1 MKHRTVGS
9 SGLRVSRLGL
19 GTGEWG
25 RGVDGDD
32 AAAQVSAFVDAGG
45 TLVDTSAAYGDG
57 RALRVLAEL
66 LDDVVPREDVVLSV
80 DAGVCAPTDSGRWS
94 VDCSRRSL
102 LRELDRTLRDLGTD
116 HVDLWS
122 VGAWDPHTPLDEVAA
137 TLEHAVSSGRV
148 RYAGVRGFTAWQ
160 LATVAAGTTTAVTP
174 VAAQAEYSLL
184 SRRIE
189 DDLLPAAEFHGVGV
203 IAVSALA
210 GGVLTGK
217 YRDGVPADS
226 RGADD
231 QRMRALLPFLGDDG
245 AKVVEAVITAADG
258 LGTSPLAVAVAWAR
272 DRPGISSVVVGTRD
286 IGQLTGVL
294 AAEDI
299 ELPPAITSALDD
311 VSS

>member
-1 MKHRTVGS
+1 MKHRTVGT

-32 AAAQVSAFVDAGG
+32 AAAQLTAFAEAGG
-45 TLVDTSAAYGDG
+45 SLVDTSAAYGDG
-57 RALRVLAEL
+57 RAMRVLSEL
-66 LDDVVPREDVVLSV
+66 LDDVVPRENLVLSV
-80 DAGVCAPTDSGRWS
+80 DAGVSRPDETGRWT
-94 VDCSRRSL
+94 VDCSRRAL

-116 HVDLWS
+116 HLDLWS
-122 VGAWDPHTPLDEVAA
+122 VGAWDPQTPLEEVTA
-137 TLEHAVSSGRV
+137 TVDYAVTSGRV

-160 LATVAAGTTTAVTP
+160 VATAASQTP
-174 VAAQAEYSLL
+174 IVAAQAEYSLMA
-184 SRRIE
+184 RGIE
-189 DDLLPAAEFHGVGV
+189 DDLLPAAEHHGVGV
-203 IAVSALA
+203 IAVAALA

-231 QRMRALLPFLGDDG
+231 QRVRSLMPFLGDDA

-272 DRPGISSVVVGTRD
+272 DRPGIASTVVGTRN

-294 AAEDI
+294 AAEDV
-299 ELPPAITSALDD
+299 ELPTAITSALDD